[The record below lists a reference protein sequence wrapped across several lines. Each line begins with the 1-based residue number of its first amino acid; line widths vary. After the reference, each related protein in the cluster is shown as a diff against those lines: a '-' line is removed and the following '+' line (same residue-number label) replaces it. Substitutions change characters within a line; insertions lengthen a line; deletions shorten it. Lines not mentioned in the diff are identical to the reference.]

1 MEQLKIPRHAYVL
14 VCDGAKALLFR
25 NDGDA
30 ELINLQ
36 SVEQFAEPLPPARDL
51 AADRPGRVF
60 QSVGSA
66 RSAVEETDFHE
77 EGEAL
82 FLAELAKDIER
93 IVRDEKVQALFV
105 AAPPKALGILRKH
118 YGNEIKGAL
127 KHEIAKDFAHLPT
140 HEIEKHLAG

>member
-25 NDGDA
+25 NEGDA
-30 ELINLQ
+30 ELINLKA
-36 SVEQFAEPLPPARDL
+36 VEHFTEPQPPARDL

-82 FLAELAKDIER
+82 FLAELAKDVER
-93 IVRDEKVQALFV
+93 IVHDEKVQALFI

-118 YGNEIKGAL
+118 YGAEIKAAL
-127 KHEIAKDFAHLPT
+127 KEEIAKDFAHLPT
-140 HEIEKHLAG
+140 DEIERHLAG